1 MATLVRITDY
11 LHTDVYN
18 TTVGS
23 CAIYPLGSD
32 TTEVGLS
39 VVAAVFSR

>member
-11 LHTDVYN
+11 LHTDVN
-18 TTVGS
+18 ISTVGS
-23 CAIYPLGSD
+23 HAIYALGSD
-32 TTEVGLS
+32 TTAAGLS